1 VTFEIGPIRP
11 PSEARSLLVRVTRNC
26 PHNRCAFCPVYRGTR
41 FSIRTAEEV
50 IADIEAMGQV
60 AAKLRERSFALGL
73 AGAVSPEVLQQA
85 AAAGELGGERMP
97 CSEGGVVFGGGGVQV
112 ATFLA
117 GGGEHVFLQDANS
130 LVMRPEQLLQVL
142 GALRETFPTI
152 NRVTSYARAHTLTR
166 RKPEQ
171 LAALREHG
179 LNRVHVG
186 LESGSDRVLELVQK
200 GVDAARHVEAGRRA
214 KQAGMELSEYVMPGL
229 GGRRLSREHAL
240 ESARVL
246 SEIDPDFI
254 RLRTTAVI
262 PGTEL
267 ERLTAEGQIEAM
279 DDEAIVAEIRL
290 LIENLDCTSRLQ
302 SDHVLNLLGELEGQL
317 PEDRDRL
324 LAIIDRF
331 QGLSPELRRGFVLAR
346 RAGVISQLDDLDRPG
361 VSERVLELLSAVEAE
376 LQSGGAGGGTDKGRD
391 LDAAV
396 RELMTRFI

>member
-50 IADIEAMGQV
+50 IADIEAMGRV
-60 AAKLRERSFALGL
+60 AARLRERSFSLGL
-73 AGAVSPEVLQQA
+73 AGAVTLEVLRRA
-85 AAAGELGGERMP
+85 AAAGELGGERTP
-97 CSEGGVVFGGGGVQV
+97 CSRGGVVFGGGGAQV

-117 GGGEHVFLQDANS
+117 SGGAHAFLQDANS
-130 LVMRPEQLLQVL
+130 LVMRPEELLRVL
-142 GALRETFPTI
+142 DALRETFPSI
-152 NRVTSYARAHTLTR
+152 DRVTSYARAHTLTR
-166 RKPEQ
+166 RKPEH
-171 LAALREHG
+171 LAALRARG
-179 LNRVHVG
+179 LDRVHVG

-214 KQAGMELSEYVMPGL
+214 RQAGMELSEYVMPGL

-254 RLRTTAVI
+254 RLRTTAVV
-262 PGTEL
+262 PGTAL
-267 ERLTAEGQIEAM
+267 ERLTVDGRIEPM
-279 DDEAIVAEIRL
+279 DDEAVVAEIRL
-290 LIENLDCTSRLQ
+290 LIENLDCTSTLQ
-302 SDHVLNLLGELEGQL
+302 SDHVLNLLGELEGRL
-317 PEDRDRL
+317 PEDRGRL

-331 QGLSPELRRGFVLAR
+331 QGLPPELRRAFVLAR
-346 RAGVISQLDDLDRPG
+346 RAGVIARLDDLDRPG
-361 VSERVLELLSAVEAE
+361 VRERALELLAAVVAE
-376 LQSGGAGGGTDKGRD
+376 YDGD